1 MCGTSQRG
9 AAGVGDAP
17 LGGQL
22 VTSGQP
28 PTVTYLVPASS
39 IWFCALNV
47 RIP

>member
-1 MCGTSQRG
+1 MVHKPTGRRR
-9 AAGVGDAP
+9 GVGDAP